1 MDALPNIRVIA
12 LTELETQEHL
22 VALLAPLQVEVHL
35 VEKLTDLPRVPAI
48 EGMRDV
54 VLLPDECPDGEVWV
68 INGILSQY
76 THQPAFLVYARDVS
90 FARWSGVLDSGGID
104 VVRIPFEVEAL
115 RAALQFAAQKSPPS

>member
-1 MDALPNIRVIA
+1 MDTLHNIRVIA

-22 VALLAPLQVEVHL
+22 VALLAPLQVGVHL
-35 VEKLTDLPRVPAI
+35 VEKLTDLPRVPAV

-54 VLLPDECPDGEVWV
+54 ILLPDECPDGEVWI
-68 INGILSQY
+68 INSILSQY

-104 VVRIPFEVEAL
+104 VVTVPFEVESL
-115 RAALQFAAQKSPPS
+115 RAALQFAAQKPSPS